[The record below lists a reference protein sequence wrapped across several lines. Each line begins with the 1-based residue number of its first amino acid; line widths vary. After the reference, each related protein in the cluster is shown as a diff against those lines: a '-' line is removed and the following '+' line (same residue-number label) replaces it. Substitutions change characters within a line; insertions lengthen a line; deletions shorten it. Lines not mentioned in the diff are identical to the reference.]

1 LVWLC
6 ESERYRG
13 LSLDNVLVAINRRDL
28 QEWILDRKAVQL
40 RSSTLRNREIAVKL
54 FIEWLTTLEAGRV
67 RTVESTPYKTDKL
80 ISPAA
85 EKRKPGY
92 IPWELIVSLL
102 NAYHNES
109 ERCLAHTLFDTGL
122 RISEIQRL
130 KIQDLPKAN
139 LHASGQKYYAMRVPG
154 SKGRGG
160 GIKERTALIS
170 APVLARISRYHNSF
184 EYRFS
189 PFWESSNPN
198 KPAFLQVNGN
208 RLCPRNVRAQMDLAA
223 LRAGLDQALFCPHKL
238 RHGAAFSMLR
248 SELGKDYFDKLFLVQ
263 QLFGHKS
270 ITTTEIYTVIPPAVL
285 AKLNAN
291 SVIVEKYEEAKQ
303 ILDATYLPSARHNE
317 ARGHRNS

>member
-1 LVWLC
+1 M
-6 ESERYRG
+6 
-13 LSLDNVLVAINRRDL
+13 A
-28 QEWILDRKAVQL
+28 
-40 RSSTLRNREIAVKL
+40 
-54 FIEWLTTLEAGRV
+54 
-67 RTVESTPYKTDKL
+67 
-80 ISPAA
+80 
-85 EKRKPGY
+85 
-92 IPWELIVSLL
+92 LL

-130 KIQDLPKAN
+130 RIQDLPKAN
-139 LHASGQKYYAMRVPG
+139 LHASGQKYYPMRVLG

-170 APVLARISRYHNSF
+170 APVLARISRYHNSV

-189 PFWESSNPN
+189 PFWESTNPN

-223 LRAGLDQALFCPHKL
+223 LRAGLDPALFCPHQL
-238 RHGAAFSMLR
+238 RHGAAFSVLR

-263 QLFGHKS
+263 RLFGHNS

-291 SVIVEKYEEAKQ
+291 SVIVEKYEEAKR
-303 ILDATYLPSARHNE
+303 ILDATYLPPAKHNE
-317 ARGHRNS
+317 ARGHRSS